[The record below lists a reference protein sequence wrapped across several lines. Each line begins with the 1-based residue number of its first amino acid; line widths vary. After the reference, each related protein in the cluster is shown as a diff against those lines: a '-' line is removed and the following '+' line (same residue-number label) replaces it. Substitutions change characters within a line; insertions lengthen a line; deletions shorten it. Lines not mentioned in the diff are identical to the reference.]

1 MPDTI
6 AVGDGHEAQDDWI
19 KRNGVN
25 RADQI
30 RLTKLVHMR
39 YQHPDLAE
47 ITQFLEGVFNYTMLN
62 MRETLSRRR
71 KAKSSYL
78 LPQILVCMS

>member
-19 KRNGVN
+19 KRNGVD
-25 RADQI
+25 RAEQI
-30 RLTKLVHMR
+30 RLTKIVHMR

-47 ITQFLEGVFNYTMLN
+47 ITQFLEGAFNYAMLN
-62 MRETLSRRR
+62 ISDALS
-71 KAKSSYL
+71 
-78 LPQILVCMS
+78 